1 MFSKSVPFLC
11 AALAFGTTAAAQSG
25 PAEVARRDLLRD
37 ADVARTAG
45 DHARALDLATRAGQI
60 RMTTSLRLLL
70 AQEHEATGHLV
81 DALDHASGCARE
93 AEADATMRNR
103 QQVQGICQALVASI
117 TPRVGNLVVQVS
129 SPPPGLVVRVAGH
142 EVNPA
147 LYGVAFPVMPGSVA
161 VEVGGEGVVA
171 SREEVQVRAG
181 ARVEVSPRVQVRVVE
196 AAATGAGAGGVDARV
211 APVQPPVVERS
222 SGPGAGP
229 WVLVGIGGAAAVAG
243 GVMFYLADQ
252 ARIDRNEADRLN
264 QEGRAVEANESFRT
278 NALIGNVLM
287 GAAIACGVSGVVW
300 AVAGRGRSNAQV
312 ALMPMSG
319 GAMLGV
325 GGAL

>member
-1 MFSKSVPFLC
+1 MFTRGLLIACV
-11 AALAFGTTAAAQSG
+11 ALTFGATANAQTGS
-25 PAEVARRDLLRD
+25 AEVARRELLQG
-37 ADVARTAG
+37 ADTARNAG
-45 DHARALDLATRAGQI
+45 DHARSLDLATRAGQI

-70 AQEHEATGHLV
+70 AQEHEALGHLV

-103 QQVQGICQALVASI
+103 EQVLGICRALVTSI

-142 EVNPA
+142 EVNAA

-161 VEVGGEGVVA
+161 VEVAGEGIVA
-171 SREEVQVRAG
+171 SREEVQVAAG
-181 ARVEVSPRVQVRVVE
+181 AQVEVTPRVRRAEVSTS
-196 AAATGAGAGGVDARV
+196 AGVDARV
-211 APVQPPVVERS
+211 APVQAPAVVRS

-229 WVLVGIGGAAAVAG
+229 WVLVGIGGAAAIAG
-243 GVMFYLADQ
+243 GVMFGLANQ
-252 ARIDRNEADRLN
+252 ARIDRDN
-264 QEGRAVEANESFRT
+264 AVERDDRATAERENSTWHDF
-278 NALIGNVLM
+278 AIAGDVLM
-287 GAAIACGVSGVVW
+287 GVAVVGAVSGVLWGVL
-300 AVAGRGRSNAQV
+300 GRSRSEARV
-312 ALMPMSG
+312 AVIPMTG

>member
-1 MFSKSVPFLC
+1 MLSKSVPFLC
-11 AALAFGTTAAAQSG
+11 AVLAFGATAAAQSG
-25 PAEVARRDLLRD
+25 PAEVARRELLRD

-81 DALDHASGCARE
+81 EALDHASGCARE

-171 SREEVQVRAG
+171 AREEVQVRAG
-181 ARVEVSPRVQVRVVE
+181 ARVEVSPRVQVRVAE

-211 APVQPPVVERS
+211 APMQPPVVERS

-243 GVMFYLADQ
+243 GVMFYLA
-252 ARIDRNEADRLN
+252 NEERLTRDALNVVQGDAERADS
-264 QEGRAVEANESFRT
+264 SFRR
-278 NALIGNVLM
+278 NAYIGDGLM
-287 GAAIACGVSGVVW
+287 GAAIVCGVSGIVW

-312 ALMPMSG
+312 AVMPMNG
-319 GAMLGV
+319 GAMVGV